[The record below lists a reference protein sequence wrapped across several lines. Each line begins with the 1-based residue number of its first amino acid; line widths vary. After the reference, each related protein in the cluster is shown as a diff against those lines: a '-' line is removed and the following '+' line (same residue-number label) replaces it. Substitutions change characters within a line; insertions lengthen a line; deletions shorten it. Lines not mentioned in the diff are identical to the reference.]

1 MTFEFNGMML
11 RLADNQRTVSID
23 ASTLSDAINELTS
36 KFPHMRRV
44 LLDNTGQLRQAHR
57 VLLNDELITRPPS
70 TTPLSQ
76 NDRIEFFTAIAG
88 G

>member
-11 RLADNQRTVSID
+11 RLADNRRTVSIT
-23 ASTLSDAINELTS
+23 AGTLGEALTELTS
-36 KFPHMRRV
+36 KFPHMKRV

-57 VLLNDELITRPPS
+57 VLLNDELIARPS
-70 TTPLSQ
+70 GAMPLSE